1 MTGRCL
7 WYYCFMEITYFGH
20 SCFKLKSKG
29 GLVIYLDPF
38 KSEMVGIPLLKDVAD
53 VVTVSH
59 PHEDHSSLDVITG
72 PISRPSTFVID
83 REGEYEIAGVQ
94 ISAMKTFHDKNNGA
108 DRGKNLIM
116 FIVMDGMHI
125 LHLGDICH
133 KLSESQIEKVGSVDA
148 LMIPVGG
155 TFTLDANEAME
166 MIKEIQPSYA
176 IPMHFKTATSKILE
190 LTTLEN
196 FLEKNKFPVSGE
208 SLHKIKL
215 DEGSLP
221 DDTQIL
227 LMNG

>member
-1 MTGRCL
+1 
-7 WYYCFMEITYFGH
+7 MEITYLGH
-20 SCFKLKSKG
+20 SCFKLKSKE
-29 GLVIYLDPF
+29 GLVVYLDPF
-38 KSEMVGIPLLKDVAD
+38 KSDMVGMPLAKDVAD
-53 VVTVSH
+53 VVTISH
-59 PHEDHSSLDVITG
+59 SHDDHSAVEVITG
-72 PISRPSTFVID
+72 PISRKETFVID

-94 ISAMKTFHDKNNGA
+94 ISAMKTFHDKNNGTE
-108 DRGKNLIM
+108 RGKNLIM
-116 FIVMDGMHI
+116 FIVMDGLHI

-133 KLSESQIEKVGSVDA
+133 KLSESQIEKVGSVDT
-148 LMIPVGG
+148 LMVPVGG

-176 IPMHFKTATSKILE
+176 IPMHFRTSASKIQE
-190 LTTLEN
+190 LTTLES

-208 SLHKIKL
+208 SVHKIKL

>member
-1 MTGRCL
+1 
-7 WYYCFMEITYFGH
+7 
-20 SCFKLKSKG
+20 
-29 GLVIYLDPF
+29 
-38 KSEMVGIPLLKDVAD
+38 
-53 VVTVSH
+53 
-59 PHEDHSSLDVITG
+59 
-72 PISRPSTFVID
+72 
-83 REGEYEIAGVQ
+83 
-94 ISAMKTFHDKNNGA
+94 
-108 DRGKNLIM
+108 
-116 FIVMDGMHI
+116 MDGMHI

-148 LMIPVGG
+148 LMVPVGG

-176 IPMHFKTATSKILE
+176 IPMHFKTVASKIQE

-208 SLHKIKL
+208 SVHKIKL

>member
-1 MTGRCL
+1 
-7 WYYCFMEITYFGH
+7 MEITYFGH

-38 KSEMVGIPLLKDVAD
+38 KTDMVGMPLAKDVAD
-53 VVTVSH
+53 VVTISH
-59 PHEDHSSLDVITG
+59 SHDDHSAVEVITG

-94 ISAMKTFHDKNNGA
+94 ISAMRTFH
-108 DRGKNLIM
+108 L
-116 FIVMDGMHI
+116 

-133 KLSESQIEKVGSVDA
+133 KLTDTQLEKVGSVDA
-148 LMIPVGG
+148 LMVPVGG
-155 TFTLDANEAME
+155 TFTLDANEATE

-176 IPMHFKTATSKILE
+176 IPMHFKTLTSKIQE

-208 SLHKIKL
+208 SVHKIKL